1 MYNFP
6 LLGKIIFLQCLCHI
20 LPTPSSVNR
29 HFGCFYFLTI
39 ENDAVMNVGKQMSV
53 LQGGFLEAGMFHH
66 MVSFLG
72 VLKLLPIVVGS
83 FYILPAMQQESRVS
97 I

>member
-39 ENDAVMNVGKQMSV
+39 ENNAVMNIGKQMSV
-53 LQGGFLEAGMFHH
+53 LQGGYLEAGMFHH
-66 MVSFLG
+66 MVILRLAFW
-72 VLKLLPIVVGS
+72 GS
-83 FYILPAMQQESRVS
+83 
-97 I
+97 